1 MSLKGNLQPA
11 WQEWKHG
18 AQIFVLFAIHCI
30 AGCVL
35 AMAVSIVVA
44 ESIKWAMGDASQDKS
59 LFMYCSFLLGTAVV
73 PFMAGTAMKEC
84 QKIEDRETQEGI
96 SL

>member
-1 MSLKGNLQPA
+1 MSLRRNVQTA

-18 AQIFVLFAIHCI
+18 AQIFILFTIHCV

-44 ESIKWAMGDASQDKS
+44 ESIKWAIGDESQDKS
-59 LFMYCSFLLGTAVV
+59 LFMYFSLLLGTALV
-73 PFMAGTAMKEC
+73 PFMAGAAMEEC
-84 QKIEDRETQEGI
+84 QKIEDEEPQEGI
-96 SL
+96 SS